1 METDIFRKKVCA
13 ICGEVEW
20 KPYIGTQAL
29 DGGFTKISNFEPSEY
44 VLVSVDHEH
53 WVVCPKCAKMIVSDI
68 KKLPE
73 AVKNGRMI

>member
-53 WVVCPKCAKMIVSDI
+53 WVV
-68 KKLPE
+68 
-73 AVKNGRMI
+73 

>member
-1 METDIFRKKVCA
+1 MDTDIFRKKVCE

-20 KPYIGTQAL
+20 KPYIGMKAL
-29 DGGFTKISNFEPSEY
+29 DGSFTKILDFEPSEY

-53 WVVCPKCAKMIVSDI
+53 WVVCPKCAKMIVNDI

-73 AVKNGRMI
+73 AVKKGRMI